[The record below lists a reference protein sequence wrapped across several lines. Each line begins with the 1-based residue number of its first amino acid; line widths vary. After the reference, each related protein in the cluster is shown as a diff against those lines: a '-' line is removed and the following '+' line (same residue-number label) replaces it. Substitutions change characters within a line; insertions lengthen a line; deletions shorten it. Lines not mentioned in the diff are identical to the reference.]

1 MDEKEK
7 CCHDHHAHDEAH
19 THEFGADHAHTHEG
33 GCCHNHEHSHEHT
46 HTHTHEHTHDGET
59 HTHEHEHVHSH
70 EHDHDGHSH
79 DHDGHTHSHDG
90 HTHSHE
96 HEGHTHS
103 HGGHTHTH
111 GAGTGSP
118 AEVVALLTY
127 MADHNEHHAA
137 ELADMGEKL
146 RGLGKTE
153 AADKIAE
160 GVAEFAKANAKLA
173 EALKLVKEL

>member
-19 THEFGADHAHTHEG
+19 THDFGADHAHTHEG
-33 GCCHNHEHSHEHT
+33 GCCHEHEHSHEHT

-70 EHDHDGHSH
+70 THTH

-90 HTHSHE
+90 HTH
-96 HEGHTHS
+96 GHGT
-103 HGGHTHTH
+103 
-111 GAGTGSP
+111 GAGTP
-118 AEVVALLTY
+118 AEVIALLTY

>member
-7 CCHDHHAHDEAH
+7 CCRDHHTHDEAH
-19 THEFGADHAHTHEG
+19 SHEFGADHAHTHEG
-33 GCCHNHEHSHEHT
+33 CCGHAHEHSHEHT

-70 EHDHDGHSH
+70 EHDHGGHSH
-79 DHDGHTHSHDG
+79 SHDGHTHTHDHGGHSHTHSHDG
-90 HTHSHE
+90 HTH
-96 HEGHTHS
+96 GHGT
-103 HGGHTHTH
+103 
-111 GAGTGSP
+111 GAGTP
-118 AEVVALLTY
+118 AEVIALLTY
-127 MADHNEHHAA
+127 MADHNEHHAS

>member
-19 THEFGADHAHTHEG
+19 THDFGADHAHTHEG
-33 GCCHNHEHSHEHT
+33 GCGHGHEHSH
-46 HTHTHEHTHDGET
+46 
-59 HTHEHEHVHSH
+59 
-70 EHDHDGHSH
+70 DGHTH

-90 HTHSHE
+90 HTHSH
-96 HEGHTHS
+96 GT
-103 HGGHTHTH
+103 
-111 GAGTGSP
+111 GAGTP
-118 AEVVALLTY
+118 AEVIALLTY

>member
-7 CCHDHHAHDEAH
+7 CCHDHHGHDEAH
-19 THEFGADHAHTHEG
+19 THEFGADHGHTHEG
-33 GCCHNHEHSHEHT
+33 GCCHDHAHSHEHT

-70 EHDHDGHSH
+70 EHDHGGHTHSHDGHTHTH

-90 HTHSHE
+90 HTH
-96 HEGHTHS
+96 THS
-103 HGGHTHTH
+103 HGT
-111 GAGTGSP
+111 GAGTP
-118 AEVVALLTY
+118 AEVIALLTY

-146 RGLGKTE
+146 RRLGKTE